1 MPKKKATKKTAK
13 KATSST
19 KKTTL
24 KAKTAAKNT
33 RKSASVKV
41 SSPMKKAQLFTHI
54 SECNGTSR
62 REISDVF
69 HSLGEVM
76 ESHLKKGG
84 PGEFTV
90 PGLMKCKVIRKPA
103 TKARKGINP
112 FTGEP
117 TTFKAKP
124 ARNVIKVRP
133 LKALKEMV
141 N

>member
-1 MPKKKATKKTAK
+1 MPKKKSKKTGK
-13 KATSST
+13 KATTT
-19 KKTTL
+19 KKPAL
-24 KAKTAAKNT
+24 KAKTAKAAKT
-33 RKSASVKV
+33 IRKSAATKV
-41 SSPMKKAQLFTHI
+41 SKPMKKAQLYSHI
-54 SECNGTSR
+54 SECNGVSR
-62 REISDVF
+62 KEVACIFDALS
-69 HSLGEVM
+69 EVM
-76 ESHLKKGG
+76 ESHLKKGA

-117 TTFKAKP
+117 TTFEAKP